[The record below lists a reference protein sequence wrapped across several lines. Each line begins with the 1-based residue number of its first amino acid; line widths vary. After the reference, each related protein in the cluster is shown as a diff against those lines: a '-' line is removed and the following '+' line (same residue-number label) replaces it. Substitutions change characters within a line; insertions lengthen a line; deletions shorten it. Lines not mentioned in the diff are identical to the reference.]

1 MAVFSAIGM
10 LAGKPFASVQI
21 DYLLIAGG
29 GAGGAVNAA
38 LPNRGFD
45 YAGGGGAGGYI
56 SGSTLLSSRIQPYSF
71 NVGKGGLS
79 GGGTPLPNSNGLN
92 GGDTTFLGLTA
103 FGGGGGAGV
112 NSNGLDGGSGGGGDI
127 YFLSPKLGGSGSVGQ
142 GFNGGRAVVGD
153 RGVGAN
159 PRYIIEAGSGGGANS
174 NAISPTITGTGP
186 GQTLVNGSIGA
197 PKKWLDDLFYSA
209 GGRAYNSL
217 GDQSGSL
224 YGNGGKGYDGS
235 GPAPTGQAG
244 TLKIRYQGSGSIL
257 TGGTITYDSGSN
269 YTYHTYTSSGSITFV

>member
-1 MAVFSAIGM
+1 MPVFSAIGM

-21 DYLLIAGG
+21 DYLLIGGG
-29 GAGGAVNAA
+29 GAGGSVNNS
-38 LPNRGFD
+38 LLNRGFD

-79 GGGTPLPNSNGLN
+79 GGTNANGNN

-103 FGGGGGAGV
+103 IGGGGGAGL
-112 NSNGLDGGSGGGGDI
+112 NNPGLEGGSGGGGDI
-127 YFLSPKLGGSGSVGQ
+127 YFLSPQLGGSGSVGQ
-142 GFNGGRAVVGD
+142 GFNGARAVVGD
-153 RGVGAN
+153 RGIGQN
-159 PRYIIEAGSGGGANS
+159 PRFIVQAGSGGGANS
-174 NAISPTITGTGP
+174 NAIAPTITGTGP
-186 GQTLVNGSIGA
+186 GQTMVDGSIGS

-209 GGRAYNSL
+209 GGRALNAL

-224 YGNGGKGYDGS
+224 YGNGGLGNEG
-235 GPAPTGQAG
+235 GLRNPAGQAG
-244 TLKIRYQGSGSIL
+244 TLRIRYQGSGSIL

-269 YTYHTYTSSGSITFV
+269 YTYHTYTSSGSINFR

>member
-21 DYLLIAGG
+21 DYLLIGGG
-29 GAGGAVNAA
+29 GAGGSVNNA
-38 LPNRGFD
+38 LTNRGFD

-71 NVGKGGLS
+71 NVGKGGTS
-79 GGGTPLPNSNGLN
+79 GGTNANGNN
-92 GGDTTFLGLTA
+92 GGDTTFLGQTA
-103 FGGGGGAGV
+103 NGGGGGAGV

-127 YFLSPKLGGSGSVGQ
+127 YFLSPKLGGSGSIGQ
-142 GFNGGRAVVGD
+142 GYNGGNAVVGD

-159 PRYIIEAGSGGGANS
+159 PRYVIQAGSGGGANS
-174 NAISPTITGTGP
+174 NAISPTLTGSGP
-186 GQTLVNGSIGA
+186 GTTLVSGVIGA
-197 PKKWLDDLFYSA
+197 PKKWLDNSFYSA
-209 GGRAYNSL
+209 GGYAYTAL

-224 YGNGGKGYDGS
+224 YGNGGLGNEG
-235 GPAPTGQAG
+235 GIRNPAGQNG

-269 YTYHTYTSSGSITFV
+269 YTYHTYASSGSIRFV

>member
-1 MAVFSAIGM
+1 MPVFSAIGM

-29 GAGGAVNAA
+29 GAGGSVNQA
-38 LPNRGFD
+38 LLNRGFD

-79 GGGTPLPNSNGLN
+79 GGTNANGNN

-103 FGGGGGAGV
+103 IGGGGGAGL
-112 NSNGLDGGSGGGGDI
+112 NNPGLDGGSGGGGDI
-127 YFLSPKLGGSGSVGQ
+127 YFLSPQLGGSGSVGQ
-142 GFNGGRAVVGD
+142 GFNGARAVLAD
-153 RGVGAN
+153 RGIGAN
-159 PRYIIEAGSGGGANS
+159 PRYVVQAGSGGGANS
-174 NAISPTITGTGP
+174 NAIAPTITGTGP
-186 GQTLVNGSIGA
+186 GQTVVNGSIGA

-224 YGNGGKGYDGS
+224 YGNGGLGNES
-235 GPAPTGQAG
+235 GQRNPAGQAG

-269 YTYHTYTSSGSITFV
+269 YTYHTYTSSGSINFR